1 MYLSFILHMLLL
13 LHVDLFFF
21 FFFFLIF
28 YRVLNFCKSIFPEE
42 FYFRSLILWFFTIA
56 KNPKFSTNKVGV
68 PVITLPPPGWD
79 ASSSQGSPQ
88 HFIRLTQKYVNTH
101 QYSLV
106 ERWSVLPKNT
116 TQRPH
121 QVMSL
126 PINPSH
132 PHINMHI
139 LHAVLYTFSK
149 VLIRRI
155 CLTIKRN
162 FSWWSFPLF
171 SWC

>member
-13 LHVDLFFF
+13 LHIKFVQVHIPWGVLFQV
-21 FFFFLIF
+21 I
-28 YRVLNFCKSIFPEE
+28 N
-42 FYFRSLILWFFTIA
+42 FTIFLTIT
-56 KNPKFSTNKVGV
+56 KNPKLSTNKVGV
-68 PVITLPPPGWD
+68 PVIILPPPQDGMLVHHKVPPNI
-79 ASSSQGSPQ
+79 SSGFLDNMLILINIPRWREAQRQ
-88 HFIRLTQKYVNTH
+88 
-101 QYSLV
+101 
-106 ERWSVLPKNT
+106 WSVLPRNT